1 MSMQIEPQFNLV
13 TLYSENNNRILVPDI
28 ALRGLT
34 VNRSDFERTVEEDEE
49 RNSDPEWHI
58 GTDSPDDGG
67 PSLLEEFYRGRYCS
81 LIVGARVSF
90 TVPGTSTVA
99 YLDSTMSSL
108 TSRDDDYID
117 YLFEQECQE
126 LTAKLEELGIV
137 VVSADPDVHPP
148 VPTEG
153 LKLLCAGG

>member
-1 MSMQIEPQFNLV
+1 
-13 TLYSENNNRILVPDI
+13 
-28 ALRGLT
+28 
-34 VNRSDFERTVEEDEE
+34 
-49 RNSDPEWHI
+49 
-58 GTDSPDDGG
+58 
-67 PSLLEEFYRGRYCS
+67 
-81 LIVGARVSF
+81 
-90 TVPGTSTVA
+90 
-99 YLDSTMSSL
+99 MSSL